1 VAPIDLKSG
10 GEASGA
16 GRETEKLTGLALA
29 LHQLD
34 AIEGLE
40 RADENGRGDS
50 SGLAHD
56 IEHEVRAIVEK
67 NVGVAGIEIHRTN
80 PRSRPAEMMSG
91 GIPWRISFRLHNAAA
106 QAARGKIVDNDFS
119 DEEAS
124 ELDGVRWKLG
134 AAEAA
139 DYGFRR

>member
-34 AIEGLE
+34 AIEGLKGP
-40 RADENGRGDS
+40 DENGRGDS
-50 SGLAHD
+50 RRLADD

-67 NVGVAGIEIHRTN
+67 NVGVAWTEIHRAN
-80 PRSRPAEMMSG
+80 ARSRSAKMMSR
-91 GIPWRISFRLHNAAA
+91 GIARRIGFCLYDAAA
-106 QAARGKIVDNDFS
+106 QPARGKIVDNDFS

-139 DYGFRR
+139 DYEFRR